1 MRKETKNGVTYTFE
15 TDDLTSEAVD
25 VDVQPGI
32 EYLILEYGLNM
43 PDSKKSFPEVK
54 YLTIQKGVKRI
65 EIPNTLFPNVK
76 CVVSKDIRTF
86 ESGRYLVSN
95 IGGKTLKNVRT
106 NLPCEAGAY
115 LLIHSGE
122 RKLGM
127 NERIEEVAER
137 LKKEAKGV
145 PFLTVFTFGEYGTED
160 HGENTCGRLMLS
172 FTGFG
177 KNK

>member
-1 MRKETKNGVTYTFE
+1 MYAKWTGKKVKDLAGMNLLSASVTE
-15 TDDLTSEAVD
+15 PL
-25 VDVQPGI
+25 
-32 EYLILEYGLNM
+32 
-43 PDSKKSFPEVK
+43 
-54 YLTIQKGVKRI
+54 GVKDRLGALIAIRHPMIGNEDLSMNVGNNLAINTAVIQMQASVDELI
-65 EIPNTLFPNVK
+65 EAT
-76 CVVSKDIRTF
+76 
-86 ESGRYLVSN
+86 
-95 IGGKTLKNVRT
+95 GKTLKNVRT

-122 RKLGM
+122 RKLGI

>member
-1 MRKETKNGVTYTFE
+1 MAIELFKPFVMKE
-15 TDDLTSEAVD
+15 
-25 VDVQPGI
+25 
-32 EYLILEYGLNM
+32 
-43 PDSKKSFPEVK
+43 
-54 YLTIQKGVKRI
+54 
-65 EIPNTLFPNVK
+65 
-76 CVVSKDIRTF
+76 
-86 ESGRYLVSN
+86 LVSRGISQN
-95 IGGKTLKNVRT
+95 IKNAKKLIQMQASVDELIEATGKTLKNVRT

-122 RKLGM
+122 RKLGI